1 MNPSTRGA
9 IALPVFVFPFG
20 TALLVLFHFTCARL
34 TAQSPPSAFKFE
46 VASIKQNKSG
56 EERVSGGFLP
66 GGLYRV
72 ANYPLRSLI
81 AAAFM
86 RPQVNPD
93 FLIAGGPEWMDS
105 DRFDI
110 EARAAGEFPSGPDGP
125 TAPRRLMLQA
135 LLADRFGLRVHYEPR
150 DRDFYALTP
159 IRSDQK
165 WGPQLRLSTADCTA
179 QGACAVKLGPGNIA
193 SAGMTISQLMNLL
206 PRFVDRV
213 VVDNTGLADRFELRL
228 TWTPAPGEWI
238 APVAGG
244 NATAAPDGPSLFT
257 AVQEQLG
264 LKLQP
269 RKGPVDTLIVD
280 HAEKPTQN

>member
-1 MNPSTRGA
+1 M
-9 IALPVFVFPFG
+9 LLVFVG
-20 TALLVLFHFTCARL
+20 SRL
-34 TAQSPPSAFKFE
+34 TAQSPSSVLKFE

-72 ANYPLRSLI
+72 TNYPLRSLI

-105 DRFDI
+105 ERFDI
-110 EARAAGEFPSGPDGP
+110 EARAFSEFPAGPDGP

-135 LLADRFGLRVHYEPR
+135 LLADRFGLKVHYEPR
-150 DRDFYALTP
+150 ERELYALTL
-159 IRSDQK
+159 IQSDQK
-165 WGPQLRLSTADCTA
+165 LGPQLRPSTTDCTV

-193 SAGMTISQLMNLL
+193 SAGMTVSQLVSLL

-213 VVDNTGLADRFELRL
+213 VVDNTSLTDRFDLRL
-228 TWTPAPGEWI
+228 TWTPAPGEWV
-238 APVAGG
+238 APIVGG
-244 NATAAPDGPSLFT
+244 SPSALADGPSLFT
-257 AVQEQLG
+257 ALQEQLG

-269 RKGPVDTLIVD
+269 RKGPVDTLVVD
-280 HAEKPTQN
+280 HAERPTQN